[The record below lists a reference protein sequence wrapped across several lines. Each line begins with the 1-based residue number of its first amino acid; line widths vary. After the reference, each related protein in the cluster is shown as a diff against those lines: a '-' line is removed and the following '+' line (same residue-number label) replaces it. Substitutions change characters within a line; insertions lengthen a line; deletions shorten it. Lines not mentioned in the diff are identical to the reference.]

1 MSEIAAELGL
11 SRNTVSAVI
20 NGASSK
26 RYVSAETE
34 RRVREHL
41 AQRGFVPSRAARHLR
56 SSPKRVIGLLHLG
69 SLYSHLV
76 EAFHLL
82 SESLTG
88 MAPGLEIMVTP
99 REQLESALHEL
110 LSRRVTDLVWLN
122 NPSSGECYREDQV
135 LNYLGNTR
143 TIVYNH
149 FFNAWPGDEDLLKR
163 GIALVGVDRT
173 AQHRRMARFLRD
185 LGHKVIA
192 LPSVDLSAQAY
203 VDAFTSRGLVVAECP
218 SPFEPAKLVHAMKE
232 QGVTAACFKGDREA
246 CQAISALRELGVR
259 IPEDLTVT
267 GFDGM
272 SLTYS
277 QDLTT
282 LVMPVQEMVAK
293 VCELVADPKQELRH
307 CFDMELAKGKTHGP
321 PARRGKVMKL

>member
-26 RYVSAETE
+26 RYVSAETIQ
-34 RRVREHL
+34 RVREHL

-56 SSPKRVIGLLHLG
+56 ASPTRVIGLLHLG

-110 LSRRVTDLVWLN
+110 MSRRVTDLVWLN
-122 NPSSGECYREDQV
+122 NPSSGECYREERV

-149 FFNAWPGDEDLLKR
+149 FFNAWPGDEELLRR

-173 AQHRRMARFLRD
+173 AQHRRMARFLRE
-185 LGHKVIA
+185 LGHKVVA
-192 LPSVDLSAQAY
+192 LPSVDPSAQAY
-203 VDAFTSRGLVVAECP
+203 MDAFTSRGLRVAECP
-218 SPFEPAKLVHAMKE
+218 SPFEPSKLIHAMKD
-232 QGVTAACFKGDREA
+232 QGVTAACFKGDYEA
-246 CQAISALRELGVR
+246 CQAITALRGLGVH
-259 IPEDLTVT
+259 IPGELTVM

-277 QDLTT
+277 QDLSTM
-282 LVMPVQEMVAK
+282 VMPVREMVAK
-293 VCELVADPKQELRH
+293 VCKLVANPQQELRH
-307 CFDMELAKGKTHGP
+307 CFSMELAKGTTHGP
-321 PARRGKVMKL
+321 PIRRGKVRKP